1 MILNLVDR
9 RTAADGTS
17 AEFHGENWARL
28 QRLVA
33 GIGDAEWP
41 VDVVLVDDAD
51 MSDLNRRFR
60 DKDAVTDVLS
70 FSYLEFEG
78 QRAADLASGDGFA
91 ARDIWLAADSVAA
104 ETGNALGELV
114 LAPAFIAERCG
125 ANDWPLAVE
134 ISMLVVHGC
143 LHLVGWDHEEE
154 AEKQAMQDH
163 EVRILT
169 GEGLAHPLRQRS

>member
-17 AEFHGENWARL
+17 AEFHGENWVRL

-33 GIGDAEWP
+33 GIGGGEWP
-41 VDVVLVDDAD
+41 VDVVLVDEAG
-51 MSDLNRRFR
+51 MTDLNRRFR
-60 DKDAVTDVLS
+60 DKDQVTDVLS

-78 QRAADLASGDGFA
+78 QGVADLAGGEGFA
-91 ARDIWLAADSVAA
+91 AGDIWLAGDPVV
-104 ETGNALGELV
+104 EGVGNALGELV
-114 LAPAFIAERCG
+114 LAPAFIAERCA
-125 ANDWPLAVE
+125 ANDWPLAAE
-134 ISMLVVHGC
+134 IPMLVVHGC
-143 LHLVGWDHEEE
+143 LHLVGWDHEDEF
-154 AEKQAMQDH
+154 EKQAMQNH